1 MSLLKSLRPDSRSMR
16 FQEIT
21 QFLHRHGER
30 VFRVLGLRTRSS
42 LGVCEKQEATQRLG
56 PYDQSPLAPIGVQH
70 DERPS
75 DQSPVSEKNAS
86 DRAGARTQDL
96 PLKRRLLYQLSYA
109 IENDGL
115 YPNKDLRTESERVC
129 GQPVTSCLRV
139 VSR

>member
-1 MSLLKSLRPDSRSMR
+1 MLRALRLDTGS
-16 FQEIT
+16 T
-21 QFLHRHGER
+21 LR
-30 VFRVLGLRTRSS
+30 V
-42 LGVCEKQEATQRLG
+42 CQKEEATQRLG

-109 IENDGL
+109 ISNGRL
-115 YPNKDLRTESERVC
+115 YRFP
-129 GQPVTSCLRV
+129 G
-139 VSR
+139 